1 MGNAKGSFP
10 LDVRRLD
17 NRRPASDVTLHEGG
31 ERLLTAARLVWDFQ
45 DNVEKPLAHILVVQ
59 SLVEGIGEFVEDR
72 FRRRLGSKQGEPSQY
87 LELRQPRF
95 LRGRHPWEDR
105 TAPLR
110 LERIGFD
117 RAALLVWHGGGSSS
131 VAHVVDLTADESV
144 HRRGAAIEGY
154 HGWLHAEDRVEQQ
167 TAGES

>member
-1 MGNAKGSFP
+1 MTRSGQTRRAASFL

-17 NRRPASDVTLHEGG
+17 NLRPAFDVTLHEGG
-31 ERLLTAARLVWDFQ
+31 ERLLTAARLVWDFV
-45 DNVEKPLAHILVVQ
+45 DNVEKPLAHVLVVQ

-72 FRRRLGSKQGEPSQY
+72 FRRRFGSKQGEPSQY

-95 LRGRHPWEDR
+95 LRGRHSREDR

-117 RAALLVWHGGGSSS
+117 RAALHVWHGGASSS
-131 VAHVVDLTADESV
+131 VAHVVDLAADECV
-144 HRRGAAIEGY
+144 GRRGEAIEGY
-154 HGWLHAEDRVEQQ
+154 HGWPQAEDRVEQ
-167 TAGES
+167 